1 MELGRL
7 GAQDRI
13 DDLGSE
19 PGELEA
25 LSVPELVGAHD
36 LGAGNRASEGRLA
49 RASPA
54 ADPDEQEPPA
64 GRSGG
69 CESGDPVEYRL
80 YIHLAAP

>member
-7 GAQDRI
+7 GAQDRV

-25 LSVPELVGAHD
+25 LSIPELVGAHD
-36 LGAGNRASEGRLA
+36 LRAGNRASERRLA

-54 ADPDEQEPPA
+54 ADPDEQEPTPA
-64 GRSGG
+64 RSGR
-69 CESGDPVEYRL
+69 CESGDPVEYRFH
-80 YIHLAAP
+80 IHLAAP